1 MPLSR
6 SQSRLFAAVFVAA
19 ILILSVVATLM
30 ITRGWGNDAVQGQVE
45 QQETERR
52 EAMPKLSQD

>member
-19 ILILSVVATLM
+19 ILILSVVATLL
-30 ITRGWGNDAVQGQVE
+30 ITRGWANDDVQGQVE

-52 EAMPKLSQD
+52 QAMPKL

>member
-6 SQSRLFAAVFVAA
+6 RQSRLFAAVFVAA
-19 ILILSVVATLM
+19 ILILSVVATWM
-30 ITRGWGNDAVQGQVE
+30 ITRGWANDTVQDQVE

-52 EAMPKLSQD
+52 EAMPKLSQ